1 MDHRK
6 RDSHWPCITPCSNQ
20 GVPQYLRA
28 CVWPAH
34 TCAGNVSKVPQN
46 IVLGT
51 CSPGSYVTKPPTNTT
66 PGECSECLPGFYI
79 APGHAPPL
87 LHVLMRAA

>member
-1 MDHRK
+1 
-6 RDSHWPCITPCSNQ
+6 
-20 GVPQYLRA
+20 
-28 CVWPAH
+28 
-34 TCAGNVSKVPQN
+34 VPQN

-79 APGHAPPL
+79 APGHAPLL
-87 LHVLMRAA
+87 LHVLVRAA